1 MEADRSP
8 LTEQFQQSSG
18 SYELVLSAVVL
29 GLGGYF
35 IDGWLGTRPVFMVG
49 LTVLGFIGAGLSI
62 YYRYKHQ
69 IATIQAETAALRSQA
84 SAQKGSAS

>member
-1 MEADRSP
+1 MEADRTP

-18 SYELVLSAVVL
+18 SYELVLSAVIL
-29 GLGGYF
+29 GLFGYV

-49 LTVLGFIGAGLSI
+49 LTVAGFIGAGLSI

-69 IATIQAETAALRSQA
+69 IASLQAETAALRA
-84 SAQKGSAS
+84 KTDANKGATS